1 MGLRSYFATLG
12 PQKREIHL
20 WLSFGDWF
28 HQDEE
33 FKVDTRCSATS
44 RGRITLASKYER

>member
-1 MGLRSYFATLG
+1 MGLRSYFAARRS
-12 PQKREIHL
+12 QKREIHL
-20 WLSFGDWF
+20 WLSFGDWV
-28 HQDEE
+28 HRDEE